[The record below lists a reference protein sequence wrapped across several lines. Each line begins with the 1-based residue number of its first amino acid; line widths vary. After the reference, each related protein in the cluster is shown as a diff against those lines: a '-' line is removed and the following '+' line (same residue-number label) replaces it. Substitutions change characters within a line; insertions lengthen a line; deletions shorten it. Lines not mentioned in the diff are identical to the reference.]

1 LLCLSPLRL
10 PIPPL
15 GHRAR
20 TREYRVRRAGKV
32 TATASAVRPFA
43 ALVHLRSVTRL
54 TDIVVADEVVRQ
66 ACAGRD
72 AARQTLY
79 AALAPA
85 TLTLIRRLVGQRALS
100 EDIFQDTMM
109 TFYERLPQFRRE
121 APLGAW
127 LRQIAVSRCLM
138 YLRSPWRRARLCL
151 EPVDFGVAAEVAALV
166 TPGYDGQL
174 IDLERALAS
183 LSPMARA
190 VVWMYEVEGYSHQE
204 IACEFG
210 RSVSFSKSQLA
221 RAHARLRAW
230 FEPQGHR
237 QSCTLI

>member
-1 LLCLSPLRL
+1 M
-10 PIPPL
+10 
-15 GHRAR
+15 
-20 TREYRVRRAGKV
+20 
-32 TATASAVRPFA
+32 RPFA
-43 ALVHLRSVTRL
+43 KLAHLRVVARL
-54 TDIVVADEVVRQ
+54 TDIVIAEELVRQ
-66 ACAGRD
+66 ACQGREC
-72 AARQTLY
+72 ARQALY
-79 AALAPA
+79 TALAPA

-127 LRQIAVSRCLM
+127 LRRIAISRCLM
-138 YLRSPWRRARLCL
+138 YLRSPWQRARLCL

-166 TPGYDGQL
+166 TPGYGGEL

-183 LSPMARA
+183 LAPTARA

-204 IACEFG
+204 IAHEFG

-230 FEPQGHR
+230 FEPQEQRH
-237 QSCTLI
+237 SCTLI